1 MYKQTEIVHAIV
13 LSELCIGIIIII
25 MLMNTVKL
33 NVRFHALLK
42 VDARGKQ
49 TCNQAQQCLLNACE

>member
-1 MYKQTEIVHAIV
+1 MYKQTEIVHA
-13 LSELCIGIIIII
+13 II